1 MILPVP
7 DAIYS
12 LLPLVPS
19 SRQTLSFNVTPVFF
33 NVGINEMASLAESLG
48 TTKPQEKSNMDNFDR
63 LNEYYLRFK
72 KLNLPTEPTST
83 RCEYKT
89 NYIHLNNF
97 LTDRKILKL
106 IHSILVAA
114 RSILGH
120 TLSDMMANLK
130 MCVQEK
136 VNKNVEILQLSSQIC
151 RKMRGLRFT
160 SCKSAK
166 DRTGM
171 SITLEQVN
179 ILSSEYHLAEDEYT
193 RALDCMRR

>member
-1 MILPVP
+1 MVFQLPLPRVVGSRSALTVILPVP

-83 RCEYKT
+83 RCEHNIFSFPLLLSFIIT
-89 NYIHLNNF
+89 E
-97 LTDRKILKL
+97 ILK
-106 IHSILVAA
+106 
-114 RSILGH
+114 R
-120 TLSDMMANLK
+120 
-130 MCVQEK
+130 
-136 VNKNVEILQLSSQIC
+136 
-151 RKMRGLRFT
+151 R
-160 SCKSAK
+160 
-166 DRTGM
+166 
-171 SITLEQVN
+171 EQVQKIFN
-179 ILSSEYHLAEDEYT
+179 L
-193 RALDCMRR
+193 LDTSFE

>member
-19 SRQTLSFNVTPVFF
+19 SRQMLSFNVTPVFF

-89 NYIHLNNF
+89 
-97 LTDRKILKL
+97 L
-106 IHSILVAA
+106 II
-114 RSILGH
+114 
-120 TLSDMMANLK
+120 
-130 MCVQEK
+130 
-136 VNKNVEILQLSSQIC
+136 
-151 RKMRGLRFT
+151 FT
-160 SCKSAK
+160 
-166 DRTGM
+166 
-171 SITLEQVN
+171 V
-179 ILSSEYHLAEDEYT
+179 
-193 RALDCMRR
+193 

>member
-33 NVGINEMASLAESLG
+33 NIGINEMASLAESLG

-83 RCEYKT
+83 RCEYK
-89 NYIHLNNF
+89 ILIIF
-97 LTDRKILKL
+97 IILK
-106 IHSILVAA
+106 
-114 RSILGH
+114 
-120 TLSDMMANLK
+120 
-130 MCVQEK
+130 
-136 VNKNVEILQLSSQIC
+136 
-151 RKMRGLRFT
+151 
-160 SCKSAK
+160 
-166 DRTGM
+166 
-171 SITLEQVN
+171 
-179 ILSSEYHLAEDEYT
+179 
-193 RALDCMRR
+193 